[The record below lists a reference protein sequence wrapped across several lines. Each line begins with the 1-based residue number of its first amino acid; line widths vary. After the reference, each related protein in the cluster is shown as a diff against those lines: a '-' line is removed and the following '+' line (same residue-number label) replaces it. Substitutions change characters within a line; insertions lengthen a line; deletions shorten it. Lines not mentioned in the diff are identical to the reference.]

1 MKLITHMKSTMTK
14 KGVNAKALLAASLFA
29 LSTPMFSAQAAENA
43 TINVQGV
50 GAVEVTPNAYSVT
63 LVVEEAGNTVGKLN
77 TQLDSDMRSIVTF
90 LLKQGIEEKH
100 IQSMQV
106 RLQPRYVNTPQGRKQ
121 DGFTLSR
128 EINITS
134 TNLDTYDKVLDGVL
148 KRGVDRIQQFN
159 FISVGEGDAYQKA
172 LVGAVKDAKQ
182 RAQLLAKELEV
193 EIGEVVAISE
203 SGGNMPIPLMRA
215 EAFAKDMSM
224 SLPGQERIEARIS
237 VSFNIVQ

>member
-100 IQSMQV
+100 IQNMQV

-134 TNLDTYDKVLDGVL
+134 TNLETYDKVLDGVL